1 MTLFL
6 QSRFSK
12 IILGRL
18 FIDFGFFT
26 AWLFIKLICV
36 DCDYVWAYF
45 FLFTTDKNNSYFD
58 LFNFKNLLS
67 IFLKKHL
74 RLFGNKIIK
83 IPSPGT
89 AKKKNLLIG
98 IHI

>member
-45 FLFTTDKNNSYFD
+45 FY
-58 LFNFKNLLS
+58 
-67 IFLKKHL
+67 L
-74 RLFGNKIIK
+74 RLIKIIP
-83 IPSPGT
+83 I
-89 AKKKNLLIG
+89 LIYL
-98 IHI
+98 ILRIY